1 MPAGMTG
8 YFGKGTARGVSA
20 LKKGR
25 GQKLSVARCFLK
37 AVSWIVRSVLIT
49 ALVIAVWA
57 GVKIYQEFLPL
68 ITGYYN
74 YAEDIAK
81 NSSPADFKTVQ
92 TSYVYDAD
100 GKQIARLKTDKDVY
114 YVKYQDMP
122 ADLINAVVAIEDKR
136 FWEHEGVDL
145 LSTGK
150 AAVLYLKDSK
160 NIVRGGSTITQQLV
174 KNVYLD
180 REKSIERKAKEIFIA
195 LKLEERYTKE
205 QILEFYLNNINF
217 ANGYYGIGA
226 AAKGYFNKSVG
237 ELSLTETAF
246 LCAIPNNP
254 TLYDPINNTKNTAR
268 RRNLILKAMW
278 EQGYAGE
285 EVYWKESNTPVHFYK
300 KAAES
305 YNYEVSYA
313 IDCAVRV
320 FMKEQGFNF
329 VYSFNSKK
337 QYNKYLQSY
346 RESYQSAKTELYTG
360 GYKVYTTINRKVQ
373 KHLQKSINTT
383 LGHFKEKGKDGVY
396 KMQGAATVVDNSTGD
411 VIAIVGG
418 RTQDFNGIITLNR
431 AYQSYRQPGSTF
443 KPLVVYTPCFELG
456 YTPDTV
462 VDDSYFE
469 GGPVN
474 SDGNYS
480 GNIRLRKAVEKSKN
494 VVAWKLMQEAGVAS
508 CLSYARGMCF
518 SKIVPTDFNL
528 ASSLGGLTYG
538 VTTVEMAGGYAALAN
553 DGVFRELT
561 CIKKIEYNS
570 GGMLPLAREE
580 RRVYSV
586 DAARTMTDVLQG
598 VAKRGTAKGLVV
610 DGMPVAC
617 KTGTTN
623 GQTTGWFCG
632 YTPYYTVCAYVGYDM
647 NKRVSSLWG
656 STYPLQ
662 VWRDIQVYLNKG
674 LEFREF
680 PKPEKR
686 KTEKDKED
694 EKSPARSDNTSM
706 PVEPTPGSVVT
717 PVPTEPSE
725 TLAEE
730 LVVTPVPEPAE
741 EQPTEQPAEEPV
753 AEKPVE
759 ESAEPTEEP
768 AKKPVLTP
776 VPELAEPTEEP
787 AAGGEELPEEVGSNE
802 ISY

>member
-1 MPAGMTG
+1 
-8 YFGKGTARGVSA
+8 
-20 LKKGR
+20 
-25 GQKLSVARCFLK
+25 
-37 AVSWIVRSVLIT
+37 
-49 ALVIAVWA
+49 
-57 GVKIYQEFLPL
+57 
-68 ITGYYN
+68 
-74 YAEDIAK
+74 
-81 NSSPADFKTVQ
+81 
-92 TSYVYDAD
+92 
-100 GKQIARLKTDKDVY
+100 
-114 YVKYQDMP
+114 
-122 ADLINAVVAIEDKR
+122 
-136 FWEHEGVDL
+136 
-145 LSTGK
+145 
-150 AAVLYLKDSK
+150 
-160 NIVRGGSTITQQLV
+160 
-174 KNVYLD
+174 
-180 REKSIERKAKEIFIA
+180 
-195 LKLEERYTKE
+195 
-205 QILEFYLNNINF
+205 
-217 ANGYYGIGA
+217 
-226 AAKGYFNKSVG
+226 
-237 ELSLTETAF
+237 
-246 LCAIPNNP
+246 
-254 TLYDPINNTKNTAR
+254 
-268 RRNLILKAMW
+268 
-278 EQGYAGE
+278 
-285 EVYWKESNTPVHFYK
+285 
-300 KAAES
+300 
-305 YNYEVSYA
+305 
-313 IDCAVRV
+313 
-320 FMKEQGFNF
+320 
-329 VYSFNSKK
+329 
-337 QYNKYLQSY
+337 
-346 RESYQSAKTELYTG
+346 
-360 GYKVYTTINRKVQ
+360 
-373 KHLQKSINTT
+373 
-383 LGHFKEKGKDGVY
+383 
-396 KMQGAATVVDNSTGD
+396 
-411 VIAIVGG
+411 
-418 RTQDFNGIITLNR
+418 
-431 AYQSYRQPGSTF
+431 
-443 KPLVVYTPCFELG
+443 
-456 YTPDTV
+456 
-462 VDDSYFE
+462 
-469 GGPVN
+469 
-474 SDGNYS
+474 
-480 GNIRLRKAVEKSKN
+480 
-494 VVAWKLMQEAGVAS
+494 
-508 CLSYARGMCF
+508 MCF

-686 KTEKDKED
+686 KTEKDRED

-768 AKKPVLTP
+768 AEKPVLTP